1 MNLKTIRDTVI
12 ATVGSDTELQVAD
25 YNVFINEGYTNIISK
40 ILDERK
46 DFFPDSE
53 IIAVTASDLD
63 VTPTKTWNNITL
75 IQVDFG
81 DGTGYQTL
89 TKDSLENVTA
99 NGQTRL
105 VYHLWGD
112 VIYLPDFDK
121 AFNMKI
127 FGYVIPA
134 DLSGDS
140 DTPTFSTLLHP
151 LLIIWGVGRAVESHS
166 ASENF
171 LDGGRKRT
179 EFWEALEQ
187 ILPSVIM
194 KDMTNVRSL
203 I

>member
-1 MNLKTIRDTVI
+1 MNLKAIRDTVI
-12 ATVGSDTELQVAD
+12 ATVGPDTELQVAD

-53 IIAVTASDLD
+53 IIAVTASDVD
-63 VTPTKTWNNITL
+63 ITPTKTWNNITL

-81 DGTGYQTL
+81 DGYVTL

-99 NGQTRL
+99 TNQTRMI
-105 VYHLWGD
+105 YHLWGN
-112 VIYLPDFDK
+112 VIYVPNFAK

-127 FGYVIPA
+127 YGYVIPA
-134 DLSGDS
+134 DLSSND
-140 DTPTFSTLLHP
+140 DIPAFSKLLHP
-151 LLIIWGVGRAVESHS
+151 LLITWGVGRAVETHS
-166 ASENF
+166 AAENF
-171 LDGGRKRT
+171 LDGTRKRT
-179 EFWEALEQ
+179 EFWESLES

-194 KDMTNVRSL
+194 KDMTNVKSL